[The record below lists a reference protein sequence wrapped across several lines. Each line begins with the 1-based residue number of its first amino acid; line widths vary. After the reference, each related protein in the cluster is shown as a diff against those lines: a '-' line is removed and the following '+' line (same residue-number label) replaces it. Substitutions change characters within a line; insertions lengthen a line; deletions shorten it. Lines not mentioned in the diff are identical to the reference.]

1 MVDSEEEDI
10 LFLQIAVFMR
20 LNVCMDIY
28 GNK

>member
-10 LFLQIAVFMR
+10 LFLQIAVFMW

>member
-10 LFLQIAVFMR
+10 LFLQIAVFMS